1 MNNLSAAIGC
11 AQIENIKKILIA
23 KRNNFKIYTE
33 LFKNLNEVKLI
44 KEQKESK
51 SNYWLIVAVFSNI
64 SMRNKFSNLLFK
76 KDLE

>member
-51 SNYWLIVAVFSNI
+51 SNYWLIVAVFPTY
-64 SMRNKFSNLLFK
+64 R
-76 KDLE
+76 